1 MSLTSPGVQL
11 KKEDKK
17 KRNFDRCILCQKV
30 KDTKGDK
37 KLTSTQ
43 NGRTLL
49 LEASTILKDSLVTE
63 IPDDEKQNV
72 KYHVNTCYSRQE
84 TK

>member
-30 KDTKGDK
+30 KDSKGDK

-43 NGRTLL
+43 NERTLL
-49 LEASTILKDSLVTE
+49 FEASTILKDNLVTE

-72 KYHVNTCYSRQE
+72 KYHVNTCYSR
-84 TK
+84 

>member
-17 KRNFDRCILCQKV
+17 KRNFDRYIPCQKV
-30 KDTKGDK
+30 KDSKGDK

-43 NGRTLL
+43 NVRTLL
-49 LEASTILKDSLVTE
+49 FEASTILKDNLATE
-63 IPDDEKQNV
+63 ILGDEKQNV
-72 KYHVNTCYSRQE
+72 KYHFNTCYSR
-84 TK
+84 

>member
-1 MSLTSPGVQL
+1 MSLTSSGVQL

-30 KDTKGDK
+30 KDSKGDK

-49 LEASTILKDSLVTE
+49 FKASTILKDNLVTE
-63 IPDDEKQNV
+63 ISDDEKQNV
-72 KYHVNTCYSRQE
+72 KYHVNTGYSR
-84 TK
+84 

>member
-1 MSLTSPGVQL
+1 MSLTLPGVQL

-30 KDTKGDK
+30 KDSKGDK

>member
-17 KRNFDRCILCQKV
+17 KRNFDRYIPCQKV
-30 KDTKGDK
+30 KDSKGDK

-43 NGRTLL
+43 NVRTLL
-49 LEASTILKDSLVTE
+49 FEASTILKDNLATE
-63 IPDDEKQNV
+63 IPGDEKQNV
-72 KYHVNTCYSRQE
+72 KYHFNTCYSR
-84 TK
+84 

>member
-1 MSLTSPGVQL
+1 MSLTLPGVQL

-72 KYHVNTCYSRQE
+72 KYHVNTCYSR
-84 TK
+84 

>member
-17 KRNFDRCILCQKV
+17 KRNFNRCILRQKV
-30 KDTKGDK
+30 KDSKGDK
-37 KLTSTQ
+37 KITSTQ

-49 LEASTILKDSLVTE
+49 FKGSTILKDNLVTE
-63 IPDDEKQNV
+63 IPSDEKQNV
-72 KYHVNTCYSRQE
+72 KYHVNICYSR
-84 TK
+84 

>member
-1 MSLTSPGVQL
+1 MYTVSKS
-11 KKEDKK
+11 
-17 KRNFDRCILCQKV
+17 
-30 KDTKGDK
+30 KGDK

-72 KYHVNTCYSRQE
+72 KYHVNTCYSR
-84 TK
+84 

>member
-72 KYHVNTCYSRQE
+72 KYHVNTCYSR
-84 TK
+84 

>member
-30 KDTKGDK
+30 KDSKGDK

-43 NGRTLL
+43 TGRTLL
-49 LEASTILKDSLVTE
+49 LEASTILKDNLVTE

-72 KYHVNTCYSRQE
+72 KYHVNTCYSR
-84 TK
+84 

>member
-1 MSLTSPGVQL
+1 MSLTLPGVQL

-30 KDTKGDK
+30 KDSKGDK

-72 KYHVNTCYSRQE
+72 KYHVNTCYSR
-84 TK
+84 

>member
-17 KRNFDRCILCQKV
+17 KHNFDRCILCQKV
-30 KDTKGDK
+30 KDSKGDK

-49 LEASTILKDSLVTE
+49 FEASKDNLVTE

-72 KYHVNTCYSRQE
+72 KYHVNTCYSR
-84 TK
+84 

>member
-1 MSLTSPGVQL
+1 MCLTSPGVQL
-11 KKEDKK
+11 KKEDKR
-17 KRNFDRCILCQKV
+17 KRNFDRYIPSQKV
-30 KDTKGDK
+30 KDSKGDK

-49 LEASTILKDSLVTE
+49 FEASTILKDNLVTE

-72 KYHVNTCYSRQE
+72 KYHVSTCYSR
-84 TK
+84 

>member
-1 MSLTSPGVQL
+1 MSLILPGVQL

-30 KDTKGDK
+30 QDSKGDK
-37 KLTSTQ
+37 KPTSTQ

-49 LEASTILKDSLVTE
+49 FEASTILKDNLVTE
-63 IPDDEKQNV
+63 ISDDE
-72 KYHVNTCYSRQE
+72 TER
-84 TK
+84 

>member
-1 MSLTSPGVQL
+1 MSLTSSGVQL

-30 KDTKGDK
+30 KDSKGDK

-49 LEASTILKDSLVTE
+49 FKASTILEDNLVTE
-63 IPDDEKQNV
+63 ISDDEKQNV
-72 KYHVNTCYSRQE
+72 KYHVNTGYSR
-84 TK
+84 

>member
-1 MSLTSPGVQL
+1 MNLTLPGVQL

-17 KRNFDRCILCQKV
+17 KRNFDRCILCQKE
-30 KDTKGDK
+30 KDSKGDK

-49 LEASTILKDSLVTE
+49 FKASTILKGNLVNE
-63 IPDDEKQNV
+63 ISDDEKQNV
-72 KYHVNTCYSRQE
+72 KYHVNTCYSR
-84 TK
+84 

>member
-11 KKEDKK
+11 KKEGKK
-17 KRNFDRCILCQKV
+17 KRNFDRCILCQNV
-30 KDTKGDK
+30 KDIKGDK

-43 NGRTLL
+43 NGRTLPF
-49 LEASTILKDSLVTE
+49 EASTILKDNLATE

-72 KYHVNTCYSRQE
+72 KYHVNTCYSR
-84 TK
+84 

>member
-1 MSLTSPGVQL
+1 MNLTLPGVQL

-72 KYHVNTCYSRQE
+72 KYHVNTCYSR
-84 TK
+84 

>member
-1 MSLTSPGVQL
+1 MSLTSSGVQL

-72 KYHVNTCYSRQE
+72 KYHVNTCYSR
-84 TK
+84 

>member
-1 MSLTSPGVQL
+1 M

-17 KRNFDRCILCQKV
+17 KRNFDRSILCQKV

-49 LEASTILKDSLVTE
+49 LEASTILKDNLVTE

-72 KYHVNTCYSRQE
+72 KYHVNTCYSR
-84 TK
+84 